1 MKAGPYVQIRT
12 DGVLPGEPQY
22 LPQQE
27 DEDIGEVPHELRK
40 LWRVANQA
48 GSEGFLLGQAV
59 ARQIQTGELQ
69 QIPADLLEQTVI
81 NLFLWRMF
89 GVRLSAALN
98 RPDDILRVCKGWRVV
113 VTHADLGKWSD
124 HVVEATAAL
133 IGARH

>member
-1 MKAGPYVQIRT
+1 MKAGPYIQIKT
-12 DGVLPGEPQY
+12 EGVPLREPQY
-22 LPQQE
+22 IPVQG

-40 LWRVANQA
+40 LWRVANQVS
-48 GSEGFLLGQAV
+48 SEGFLLGQEV
-59 ARQIQTGELQ
+59 ARQVQSGELQ
-69 QIPADLLEQTVI
+69 QVPTDILEQSVI
-81 NLFLWRMF
+81 SLFLMRLF

-98 RPDDILRVCKGWRVV
+98 RPNDVLRVCKDWRVV